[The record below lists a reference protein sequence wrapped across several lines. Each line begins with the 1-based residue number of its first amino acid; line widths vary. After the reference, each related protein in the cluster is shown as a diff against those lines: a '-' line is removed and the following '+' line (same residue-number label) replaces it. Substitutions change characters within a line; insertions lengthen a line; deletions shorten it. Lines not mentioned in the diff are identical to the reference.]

1 MVNWTMA
8 FTIIKVRSYS
18 LFTYLVA
25 SSQDFF
31 RVFPHEKN
39 VVIADDNVHPVPCV
53 FLVVIFL
60 FLMIF
65 ISFLFTKISWTILDS
80 K

>member
-1 MVNWTMA
+1 ME
-8 FTIIKVRSYS
+8 

-31 RVFPHEKN
+31 NVFPHAKN
-39 VVIADDNVHPVPCV
+39 VEIADDSVQPVPCV
-53 FLVVIFL
+53 LLVVILL
-60 FLMIF
+60 FFIII
-65 ISFLFTKISWTILDS
+65 ISFLLTKISWTTLES

>member
-1 MVNWTMA
+1 ME
-8 FTIIKVRSYS
+8 

-31 RVFPHEKN
+31 KVFPHEKN
-39 VVIADDNVHPVPCV
+39 VEIAEERVQPVPCV

-60 FLMIF
+60 FF
-65 ISFLFTKISWTILDS
+65 IMKISLLFTKISWTILDS
-80 K
+80 R